1 MTFGKAIVAVL
12 ALAAVFA
19 LGVWTG
25 PYLTDD
31 RPVMSQKR
39 AVHDTARGADD
50 ESTEKARPAR
60 ARAARPA
67 AESEVAGLPASDP
80 QVQQR
85 LKPVLN
91 MGTNMDKAAEGFRDA
106 EQFAAVA
113 YAARN
118 TKIPFVVLKHRVL
131 NEDMSLAEAIAK
143 SNADA
148 DAAAEARRARA
159 EARANVAEL
168 RG

>member
-1 MTFGKAIVAVL
+1 MTFGKAVVAVL

-31 RPVMSQKR
+31 RPALIEKR
-39 AVHDTARGADD
+39 AAHDTVRQSDD
-50 ESTEKARPAR
+50 KEHKARPAR
-60 ARAARPA
+60 AHEARPA
-67 AESEVAGLPASDP
+67 REAAVATLPASDP
-80 QVQQR
+80 DVQKR

-106 EQFAAVA
+106 EQFATVA

-131 NEDMSLAEAIAK
+131 NEGKSLAQAIAESK
-143 SNADA
+143 SDA
-148 DAAAEARRARA
+148 DARAEARRARA
-159 EARANVAEL
+159 EARENVAEL